1 MPADQWLC
9 SPFPEE
15 RIMVAADESRLDDK
29 EMERLD
35 ALLSAARSFHYMNF
49 IVAAIALALSSI
61 ERTEA
66 FQLPIGGLA
75 IPPTETAVGAYI
87 LSICLAVASASLFR
101 QAEPWMKKDPRR
113 PPFAWIALGAADPNR
128 GKVFLWVLVPVILTS
143 VAVSMTLDQKVPHS
157 GLLLPGF
164 FLVGFP
170 LIFEHYFSLIRT
182 RTDHRGGSAPFSIW
196 LLYCYRLMRQLLLVG
211 AFLFPVLAAVRQ
223 WRGPML
229 TASAI
234 CFSAVVSLM
243 LLRLAGGFTY
253 RWIDK
258 FGGRFGFPTHSQH
271 YD

>member
-1 MPADQWLC
+1 M
-9 SPFPEE
+9 
-15 RIMVAADESRLDDK
+15 IVADESRLDDK

-35 ALLSAARSFHYMNF
+35 ALLSAARRFHHMNF
-49 IVAAIALALSSI
+49 IVAALALALSSI
-61 ERTEA
+61 ERIEA
-66 FQLPIGGLA
+66 FHLPLGGLT

-87 LSICLAVASASLFR
+87 LSICLAVASTLLFR
-101 QAEPWMKKDPRR
+101 QAEPWMRKEPRR
-113 PPFAWIALGAADPNR
+113 PSFPWIALGAADPKR
-128 GKVFLWVLVPVILTS
+128 WKVFLWVLVPVILTS
-143 VAVSMTLDQKVPHS
+143 VAVSITLDQKTSTS

-170 LIFEHYFSLIRT
+170 LIFENYFPLIRT
-182 RTDHRGGSAPFSIW
+182 RTDHRGGSATFSIW
-196 LLYCYRLMRQLLLVG
+196 LLYCYRLMRQLLLIGVF
-211 AFLFPVLAAVRQ
+211 FLPVIAVVRQ

-234 CFSAVVSLM
+234 CVPALVILM
-243 LLRLAGGFTY
+243 LLRLAGIFTY